1 MFKSPQD
8 PKSSSA
14 YCCIQGCV
22 PSFCTGSVSN
32 KIQNTSDKFGFKR
45 REEGKNKKRIQ
56 DFKLSIYIT
65 SFTYMLTLILEP
77 TQPATVFSSCMD
89 STPNFSTHEHSKQ
102 VLDELKISK
111 TPQAADK
118 AKKVRC
124 FRE

>member
-1 MFKSPQD
+1 
-8 PKSSSA
+8 
-14 YCCIQGCV
+14 
-22 PSFCTGSVSN
+22 
-32 KIQNTSDKFGFKR
+32 
-45 REEGKNKKRIQ
+45 
-56 DFKLSIYIT
+56 
-65 SFTYMLTLILEP
+65 MLTLILEP